1 MRIQVCPLQFGKLQ
15 PPELISRRPP
25 SMASVN
31 STVSVRRADAQPR
44 GPHESHG
51 LQRILCVVGTRPEVI
66 KMAPVI
72 HDLRRRSWAA
82 VSVLCT
88 TQHRDLAAPLLRY
101 FDIAVDRSLGVMHHG
116 QSLSHLTARLLL
128 DLPDALAAVS
138 PDIVLAQGDTTTVMA
153 TALACFYGGIRFAH
167 VEAGLRTGDLKDAF
181 PEEFNR
187 LVASRL
193 AKLNFAPTKRARD
206 NLLREGIESQ
216 HVFVTGNTV
225 VDALHWA
232 VNRGVTLP
240 FDICDNQRVLL
251 LTLHRRENLGT
262 PMQRV
267 FRAVAEL
274 VRRNPDLLV
283 VYPVHPN
290 RAVHMPAHNS
300 LGSLARVILCPPLD
314 YPALI
319 AVMRRAHLILT
330 DSGGL
335 QEEAPTFGKPVLI
348 TRQTTERPE
357 GVEDG
362 VACLVGTDTESIVA
376 MTQRLLDDPFAYSTM
391 VRPTSPFG
399 DGKAAQ
405 RIGDILERYCSAQPL
420 PRPTDSSRDT
430 FSG

>member
-1 MRIQVCPLQFGKLQ
+1 M
-15 PPELISRRPP
+15 IS
-25 SMASVN
+25 AN
-31 STVSVRRADAQPR
+31 STVTTERPHAEPR
-44 GPHESHG
+44 LARESHG

-72 HDLRRRSWAA
+72 HDLRRRPWAA

-88 TQHRDLAAPLLRY
+88 AQHRDLAAPLLRY
-101 FDIAVDRSLGVMHHG
+101 FNIAVDRVLGVMDHG
-116 QSLSHLTARLLL
+116 QSLPHLTARLLL
-128 DLPDALAAVS
+128 DLPDALAAAS
-138 PDIVLAQGDTTTVMA
+138 PHLVLAQGDTTTVMA
-153 TALACFYGGIRFAH
+153 TAMACFYSGIRFAH
-167 VEAGLRTGDLKDAF
+167 VEAGLRTGNVEDPF

-193 AKLNFAPTKRARD
+193 AKLNFAPTKRARE
-206 NLLREGIESQ
+206 NLLREGTDPH

-240 FDICDNQRVLL
+240 FDIPADQRMLL
-251 LTLHRRENLGT
+251 LTLHRRESFGA
-262 PMQRV
+262 PMQGV

-290 RAVHMPAHNS
+290 PAVSVPARS
-300 LGSLARVILCPPLD
+300 ALSSLAQVTLCPPLD
-314 YPALI
+314 YPSLLAL
-319 AVMRRAHLILT
+319 MRRAHLILT

-357 GVEDG
+357 GIEDG
-362 VACLVGTDTESIVA
+362 VACLVGTETERIVA
-376 MTQRLLDDPFAYSTM
+376 TAQRLLDDPLAYAAM
-391 VRPTSPFG
+391 VRPVSPFG
-399 DGKAAQ
+399 DGKAAE
-405 RIGDILERYCSAQPL
+405 RIGDILEHYCSAQPL
-420 PRPTDSSRDT
+420 TPQPLAATVSVPTWMHSSLIAGQT
-430 FSG
+430 GTSS